1 MKQPTKAALYMRLS
15 RDDANYGDSV
25 SIETQRTLLRQY
37 AKDNRIN
44 VVDEYVDDGW
54 SGTNFE
60 RPNFQRMIRDIEG
73 KKINCVI
80 TKDLS
85 RFGREHVKMGYY
97 LEFMFPENG
106 VRYIAVTDGEDTEK
120 GLSDF
125 APFKNLFNEW
135 YAKDCSR
142 KVKAALATK
151 YKAGERI
158 SPSPKYGYIKDSN
171 CKNTIIPDPETAWVI
186 KKIFNLATQGL
197 TAGQIAKRLTEE
209 RIDTPGW
216 VSFKRYGTQPHRYLN
231 CSEDKIYTWFA
242 DTVRHILKDE
252 SYIGNT
258 IHYKVQTVSYKN
270 RKRISTGQDK
280 WLKVENTHEGLVSK
294 EVFEEIQDKIK
305 EKRRTRKVGTPSLF
319 CGLLKC
325 ADCGWSLYYC
335 FDKKRGF
342 AYYRCGKYATYNL
355 RESDRCTSHSVRE
368 DTLKAYVLSRIKF
381 WIYEIQ
387 FDEHKVLS
395 LLKGQQDNEE
405 AKYQKEE
412 LDKLLKRKNELDNLF
427 VKLYE
432 DWSSGRVGSYNYN
445 MLSQKYEQ
453 EQESIVQK
461 LNQLQMLSTA
471 AQNEDQKIE
480 KWVSL
485 IKQFSEPTDLTRE
498 LLTALIDKIV
508 VHQAVKQEDGS
519 KLQEIEI
526 FYKFIGKVD

>member
-1 MKQPTKAALYMRLS
+1 M
-15 RDDANYGDSV
+15 
-25 SIETQRTLLRQY
+25 
-37 AKDNRIN
+37 
-44 VVDEYVDDGW
+44 
-54 SGTNFE
+54 
-60 RPNFQRMIRDIEG
+60 
-73 KKINCVI
+73 
-80 TKDLS
+80 
-85 RFGREHVKMGYY
+85 
-97 LEFMFPENG
+97 
-106 VRYIAVTDGEDTEK
+106 
-120 GLSDF
+120 
-125 APFKNLFNEW
+125 
-135 YAKDCSR
+135 
-142 KVKAALATK
+142 
-151 YKAGERI
+151 
-158 SPSPKYGYIKDSN
+158 
-171 CKNTIIPDPETAWVI
+171 
-186 KKIFNLATQGL
+186 
-197 TAGQIAKRLTEE
+197 
-209 RIDTPGW
+209 
-216 VSFKRYGTQPHRYLN
+216 
-231 CSEDKIYTWFA
+231 
-242 DTVRHILKDE
+242 
-252 SYIGNT
+252 
-258 IHYKVQTVSYKN
+258 
-270 RKRISTGQDK
+270 
-280 WLKVENTHEGLVSK
+280 
-294 EVFEEIQDKIK
+294 
-305 EKRRTRKVGTPSLF
+305 
-319 CGLLKC
+319 
-325 ADCGWSLYYC
+325 
-335 FDKKRGF
+335 
-342 AYYRCGKYATYNL
+342 
-355 RESDRCTSHSVRE
+355 
-368 DTLKAYVLSRIKF
+368 SRIKF